1 MSTSK
6 YKLSYTDNSG
16 RDYYTNEST
25 GAVFADVDGQLNAIT
40 AHGEPLYPIGVAT
53 SEAA

>member
-6 YKLSYTDNSG
+6 YKLTDTDNAG
-16 RDYYTNEST
+16 RDYYRDETT

-53 SEAA
+53 PDAA